1 MLKDKTQKIE
11 ELQQKLSVLKEQRNR
26 LNIEARKWAEK
37 RNKLNEQVKNLRAE
51 IRELRS
57 ERDESNTKVRE
68 LKQLREKT
76 KTEILETIEEIRKL
90 NQQIKA
96 LAKRKPSR
104 SLQTLK
110 KKLDEIE
117 WEIQTTSLNLREEK
131 ELVDQVGKLETQVN
145 IHKKLEMMH
154 QKMFELQTEIKAM
167 ETKNK
172 FYHQKLT
179 ETAQKSQEIHNK
191 MLAKINEVKELKTKA
206 DNMHQS
212 FLITRQKTKP
222 IQEGI
227 TTILNQI
234 RLLREEIRKEEEKEK
249 KKSED
254 ALKRKI
260 RKDAEEKLKQGEK
273 ITWEEFKILA
283 EKGKTTQD

>member
-1 MLKDKTQKIE
+1 LKDKTQKIE
-11 ELQQKLSVLKEQRNR
+11 ELQEKLSVLKEQRNR
-26 LNIEARKWAEK
+26 LNIEARKWVLK
-37 RNKLNEQVKNLRAE
+37 RNKLNEQVKKLRTE
-51 IRELRS
+51 ISELRS
-57 ERDESNTKVRE
+57 ERDELNTEVRE
-68 LKQLREKT
+68 LKQLRGKT
-76 KTEILETIEEIRKL
+76 KTEIHERIEEMKKL
-90 NQQIKA
+90 NQQIKV
-96 LAKRKPSR
+96 LAKKKPSK
-104 SLQTLK
+104 SLQTLQ

-145 IHKKLEMMH
+145 IHKKLEMTH
-154 QKMFELQTEIKAM
+154 QEMLELQTELKAM

-179 ETAQKSQEIHNK
+179 EIAQKSQEIHNK
-191 MLAKINEVKELKTKA
+191 MLEKINEVSELKMEA

-212 FLITRQKTKP
+212 LLITRQKTKP
-222 IQEGI
+222 IQQGI
-227 TTILNQI
+227 TTILSQI
-234 RLLREEIRKEEEKEK
+234 KLLRQEIREKEEKEK

-260 RKDAEEKLKQGEK
+260 RKEAKEKLKQGEK
-273 ITWEEFKILA
+273 ITWEEFKILT